1 MKAIA
6 AKLAALFFWA
16 NHGWPTIALQ
26 AACALL
32 LVFGVGCVAKI
43 EWGDFLFGPIL
54 AFFRFLVGEERLS
67 AVGWL
72 CVILG
77 VLLFVLTLPAQR
89 RQFAR
94 VRRDQAML
102 KRQDWRK

>member
-6 AKLAALFFWA
+6 EKLSSLCSWA

-26 AACALL
+26 SACALL
-32 LVFGVGCVAKI
+32 LVFGVGCVV
-43 EWGDFLFGPIL
+43 EMQWGDFLFGPIF
-54 AFFRFLVGEERLS
+54 AFFSLLVGEKRLS
-67 AVGWL
+67 SVGWL
-72 CVILG
+72 CVTLG
-77 VLLFVLTLPAQR
+77 VLLFVLTFPAQR
-89 RQFAR
+89 RQFTR